1 MNGLRLINNLEEYLV
16 AIFLG
21 AMTILNFGNVLS
33 RYLLKASWS
42 FTGEILIIL
51 FVWTIMLAAAI
62 AYKRSEH
69 LGFPLIL
76 DLVPLGFKKVLIV
89 FSALMSILL
98 MIALAISGYQMVSQQ
113 VEFKQ
118 TTSVLLLPEWIAGC
132 SIPVGALFI
141 LVRIIQSTVYQL
153 STLKDGDIE

>member
-51 FVWTIMLAAAI
+51 FVWTILLAAAI

-69 LGFPLIL
+69 LGFPLIF
-76 DLVPLGFKKVLIV
+76 DLVFLGFKKVLIV
-89 FSALMSILL
+89 YSAFMYFLL
-98 MIALAISGYQMVSQQ
+98 MIVLVIS
-113 VEFKQ
+113 
-118 TTSVLLLPEWIAGC
+118 
-132 SIPVGALFI
+132 
-141 LVRIIQSTVYQL
+141 VY
-153 STLKDGDIE
+153 